1 MHSIMIPSWL
11 AIGAIALGLA
21 AVMSRLSSRDQR
33 WFNSLRR
40 PRWLTF
46 ERAIP
51 IIWISIFICGAASA
65 NFSWLTQ
72 PGAASTWRLMALY
85 LALEIVTLA
94 YTPVMCKLRSLK
106 AGTFLG
112 AAGFVLGL
120 FLFFLVTQRSAW
132 AAGFLVPFLLWS
144 PIGTYV
150 TWKMMNLNPA
160 NQ

>member
-1 MHSIMIPSWL
+1 MIPSWL
-11 AIGAIALGLA
+11 AIGAIAFGLA
-21 AVMSRLSSRDQR
+21 AVMSRLSSREQR

-106 AGTFLG
+106 VGTFLG

-120 FLFFLVTQRSAW
+120 FLFFLVAQRSAW
-132 AAGFLVPFLLWS
+132 AAGLLVPFLLWS

-150 TWKMMNLNPA
+150 TWKMMNLNPGY
-160 NQ
+160 Q

>member
-1 MHSIMIPSWL
+1 MIPSWL
-11 AIGAIALGLA
+11 AIGAVAFLVA
-21 AVMSRLSSRDQR
+21 APLSRLSSRDQR
-33 WFNSLRR
+33 WFKSLRR

-65 NFSWLTQ
+65 NFTWQKQ
-72 PGAASTWRLMALY
+72 PGAAPTWRLMGLY

-106 AGTFLG
+106 AGTLLG

-120 FLFFLVTQRSAW
+120 LLFGLVIQRSTW
-132 AAGFLVPFLLWS
+132 AAGLLVPFLLWS

-150 TWKMMNLNPA
+150 TWEMMRLNPA
-160 NQ
+160 DQ

>member
-1 MHSIMIPSWL
+1 MIPSWL
-11 AIGAIALGLA
+11 AIGAIAFLVA
-21 AVMSRLSSRDQR
+21 APMSRLSSRDRR

-51 IIWISIFICGAASA
+51 VIWISIFICGAASA
-65 NFSWLTQ
+65 NFSWLAQ
-72 PGAASTWRLMALY
+72 PGTVPTWRLMGLY

-106 AGTFLG
+106 AGTLLG
-112 AAGFVLGL
+112 AAGFALGL
-120 FLFFLVTQRSAW
+120 LLLDLVVQHSTW
-132 AAGFLVPFLLWS
+132 AAGLLVPFLLWS

-150 TWKMMNLNPA
+150 TWEMMRLNPT
-160 NQ
+160 QQ

>member
-1 MHSIMIPSWL
+1 MIPSWL
-11 AIGAIALGLA
+11 AIGAIAFLVA
-21 AVMSRLSSRDQR
+21 APMSRLSSRDQR

-46 ERAIP
+46 ERIIP

-65 NFSWLTQ
+65 NFIWQSQ
-72 PGAASTWRLMALY
+72 PGTASTWRLMGLY

-94 YTPVMCKLRSLK
+94 YTPVMCKLHSLK
-106 AGTFLG
+106 AGTLLG

-120 FLFFLVTQRSAW
+120 LLFGLAIQHSSW
-132 AAGFLVPFLLWS
+132 AAGLLVPFLLWS

-150 TWKMMNLNPA
+150 TWEMMRLNPTE
-160 NQ
+160 Q